1 MTWTEI
7 IGSMGFFCY
16 FLYDI
21 NSVTWKNKFLQRFFL
36 VGTLLVAFATGDAVV
51 HGWKT
56 IVNHPLQAVLFGA
69 VALVLFC
76 LLVYTLFFALPFEE
90 TYVEEN
96 HERKTYTEGM
106 YALCRHPGVLW
117 FALFYLALAGMIG
130 TLRAAGDSCLLI
142 FWNTVYI
149 CLQDRVIFPQT
160 FSDYGKYRETT
171 PFLFPDRESLGR
183 CLRFF
188 KGKGGRS

>member
-1 MTWTEI
+1 MS
-7 IGSMGFFCY
+7 GY
-16 FLYDI
+16 
-21 NSVTWKNKFLQRFFL
+21 
-36 VGTLLVAFATGDAVV
+36 
-51 HGWKT
+51 H
-56 IVNHPLQAVLFGA
+56 
-69 VALVLFC
+69 
-76 LLVYTLFFALPFEE
+76 
-90 TYVEEN
+90 
-96 HERKTYTEGM
+96 
-106 YALCRHPGVLW
+106 LCQVKKARHPYFIESISTNIFTIEELC
-117 FALFYLALAGMIG
+117 FYLEKNIYLLDQTIINEKLLDWIG

>member
-36 VGTLLVAFATGDAVV
+36 IGTLLVALATGDAVV

-69 VALVLFC
+69 VALVFFC

-96 HERKTYTEGM
+96 HERKT
-106 YALCRHPGVLW
+106 
-117 FALFYLALAGMIG
+117 
-130 TLRAAGDSCLLI
+130 
-142 FWNTVYI
+142 
-149 CLQDRVIFPQT
+149 
-160 FSDYGKYRETT
+160 
-171 PFLFPDRESLGR
+171 
-183 CLRFF
+183 
-188 KGKGGRS
+188 

>member
-1 MTWTEI
+1 MTWIEVT
-7 IGSMGFFCY
+7 GSMGFLCC

-21 NSVTWKNKFLQRFFL
+21 NSVTWKNKILQRFFL
-36 VGTLLVAFATGDAVV
+36 LGTLLIAVSTGGIVV
-51 HGWKT
+51 CGWKT
-56 IVNHPLQAVLFGA
+56 VGGHPLQAAVCGAAALLFLA
-69 VALVLFC
+69 

-90 TYVEEN
+90 TYVKEN

-117 FALFYLALAGMIG
+117 FGFFYLALAGMIG
-130 TLRAAGDSCLLI
+130 TLRAAGDGCLLTA
-142 FWNTVYI
+142 WNTAYI

-160 FSDYGKYRETT
+160 FSDYGEYRKTT
-171 PFLFPDRESLGR
+171 PFLFPSRESLGR

-188 KGKGGRS
+188 RGRRKAS